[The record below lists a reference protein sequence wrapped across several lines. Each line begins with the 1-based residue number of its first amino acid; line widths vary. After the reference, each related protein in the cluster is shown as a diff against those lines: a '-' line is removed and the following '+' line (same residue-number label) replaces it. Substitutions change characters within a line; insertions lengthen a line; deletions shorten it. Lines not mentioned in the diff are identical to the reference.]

1 MQHPG
6 GGRLTVHALDTAHGK
21 PAAAMRIDFA
31 VREGDTW
38 RQLKSV
44 QTNAEGRTD
53 APFLSGAEMRTGQFE
68 LIFHVAD
75 YFRGCGVALPAVPF
89 LDRVPLRFG
98 IADASAHYHV
108 PILCSPWSYS
118 TYRGS

>member
-1 MQHPG
+1 MQQPG

-21 PAAAMRIDFA
+21 PAAAMRIDFS
-31 VREGDTW
+31 VREGETW
-38 RQLKSV
+38 RRLKTV
-44 QTNAEGRTD
+44 QTNAEGRTYV
-53 APFLSGAEMRTGQFE
+53 PLLGAEEMRTGEFE
-68 LIFHVAD
+68 LTFHVAD
-75 YFRGCGVALPAVPF
+75 YFRGRGVALPAVPF

-98 IADASAHYHV
+98 IADKDAHYHV